1 MTSGRVLFTAAR
13 EAVRA
18 IASPLWLLPYLF
30 ARGYWKER
38 TGAALAAPLPELE
51 NLETET
57 PIAQSELHLF
67 ISAGEIS
74 GERLALRLMK
84 AVATQGQPV
93 RWSCFGGQSMADS
106 GADLLHSLS
115 DQAVMGFVA
124 VLRHLPGI
132 CQAFD
137 RYERLLREDPPDLVI
152 LVDYPGFHL
161 VLAEAARRR
170 GIPVMH
176 YVAPQ
181 YWAWAPWRM
190 RRYRRAM
197 NRTLTILPFEV
208 KFFDDA
214 GIRCTYV
221 GHPLL
226 DEVKENAPSER
237 EREEL
242 RARPTLCLLPG
253 SRSREIQQIL
263 PGMLTV
269 AAKLREGTPDL
280 RVVIPHREQR
290 RADLVHEILSDHNAG
305 FAEVHVGPPGRWLAG
320 SRVVLAKSG
329 TGSLEACLHGTP
341 TVVVYKLGHRLVR
354 WLYTRLLSV
363 PYIASANL
371 ICGHRIVSEFCIA
384 HDDEWNQVAEAV
396 RELWHDGETRDRAL
410 LGLSVLRERLG
421 RSGASD
427 RAAHAVRAFLS
438 VITQKQV
445 ALA

>member
-1 MTSGRVLFTAAR
+1 MTSGRVLLTAAR

-18 IASPLWLLPYLF
+18 IGSPMWLVPYLF
-30 ARGYWKER
+30 ANRHWKER
-38 TGAALAAPLPELE
+38 TAAALAAPLPELE
-51 NLETET
+51 NLDNET
-57 PIAQSELHLF
+57 PIARSDVHLF

-74 GERLALRLMK
+74 GERLAVRLME
-84 AVATQGQPV
+84 ALATQGQPV
-93 RWSCFGGQSMADS
+93 RWSCFGGQSMADA
-106 GADLLHSLS
+106 GADLLHPLA
-115 DQAVMGFVA
+115 DQAVMGLVG
-124 VLRHLPGI
+124 VLRHLPAI
-132 CQAFD
+132 CRAFD

-208 KFFDDA
+208 KFFEDA
-214 GIRCTYV
+214 GIPSTYV

-226 DEVKENAPSER
+226 DEVSENAPSER
-237 EREEL
+237 RRER
-242 RARPTLCLLPG
+242 PMLCLLPG
-253 SRSREIQQIL
+253 SRRREIQLNL
-263 PGMLTV
+263 PGMLRV
-269 AAKLREGTPDL
+269 AGKLREGTPDL
-280 RVVIPHREQR
+280 RVVIPHRERR
-290 RADLVHEILSDHNAG
+290 RADLVHEILSDHDAD
-305 FAEVHVGPPGRWLAG
+305 FAEVHVGPPGPWMRG

-341 TVVVYKLGHRLVR
+341 TVVVYTLGHRLIR

-363 PYIASANL
+363 PYFAVTNL
-371 ICGHRIVSEFCIA
+371 VCGHRIVPEFPVA
-384 HDDEWNQVAEAV
+384 HGDDWDQVAEAV
-396 RELWHDGETRDRAL
+396 RELWQEGETRDRAL

-421 RSGASD
+421 GPGASD

-438 VITQKQV
+438 EITQKQA